1 MIKFLFNGLMRDKNR
16 SLFPV
21 IVVALGVWLTVFFQ
35 AYLTGV
41 LGDWI
46 DLSARFDTGHVKIM
60 TQAFAENASQNP
72 NDLAMIGTEELL
84 EELREDYPDLTWIER
99 IKFGGLFDIPD
110 EYGETKSQSTII
122 GFGVDLLSQG
132 TTEIETMNIK
142 KSLVQGRLPQ
152 DPGEVLISNELAEKL
167 DVDLGENGTLLSS
180 TMYGAMSFYN
190 FDIVGTVA
198 FGTSALDRGA
208 IIADIQDVQSA
219 LDMDNAAGEILG
231 IFKDNT
237 YNMERAE
244 IIKQQFNAVHT
255 DSDDKFSPEMLQLKD
270 IGFLGDYVKLIDGLS
285 TMLVTVFVVMMSII
299 LWNVG
304 LLGGIRRYGEVG
316 LRLAIGE
323 RKGHIYRSMIYESI
337 MIGIIGSIIGT
348 ALGLGSSYWLQATGF
363 NVGDMMKNAT
373 MMLPGVFRAKVTT
386 QTYYIG
392 FFPGVIS
399 MVLGT
404 MLSGIGI
411 YKRQTAQL
419 FKELEV

>member
-208 IIADIQDVQSA
+208 IIADINDVQSA